1 MEEEDMRLP
10 SDWSSLYRDK
20 ENGMLLGVCA
30 GLADSLDV
38 DPLLIRIAA
47 LLALLVFFVPVVV
60 IYGTAGVLLRERPL
74 SYRGSVE
81 ERGFWGGN
89 RRGV

>member
-1 MEEEDMRLP
+1 MRLP
-10 SDWSSLYRDK
+10 GDWSSLYRDK

-38 DPLLIRIAA
+38 DPLLIRIAVL
-47 LLALLVFFVPVVV
+47 LLALALFFMPVVV
-60 IYGTAGVLLRERPL
+60 VYVTAGVLLRERPL
-74 SYRGSVE
+74 SYRGSFE
-81 ERGFWGGN
+81 ERGFWGGD

>member
-1 MEEEDMRLP
+1 MRLP
-10 SDWSSLYRDK
+10 RDWSSIYRDK

-38 DPLLIRIAA
+38 DPLLIRIAVI
-47 LLALLVFFVPVVV
+47 LLVLATFFMPVVV
-60 IYGTAGVLLRERPL
+60 VYVTAGVLLRERPL